1 MGVAVSGWTLAKA
14 VAKQGQLGV
23 VSGTALDVV
32 LARRLEIGDL
42 DGSSRRALAAFPIPG
57 VADRILDKYFIE
69 GGKTET
75 ERFSQKPMVSHRP
88 SQALNELLVASN
100 FVEVWLAKEGH
111 DGAIGINY
119 LEKLQPPTLASIYG
133 AMLADVDYVLMG
145 AGIPRAIPGIL
156 DKFSHGE
163 AAQLRLDVKGADRD
177 DNFFMSFD
185 PGAFSKGRI
194 AEIKRPKFLAIIT
207 SDVLAKMLATKASG
221 YVDGFI
227 VEMPSA
233 GGHNAPPRGKM
244 QLTDDGEPIYGERDV
259 PNLEKIAAIGRP
271 FWLAGGFATADGLQ
285 KAQTAGAVGVQ
296 IGTAFAY
303 CEESGFPAD
312 LKMRVLGM
320 SRAGDAHVK
329 TDALASPTGFPFKV
343 LQLEETLSDDAV
355 YAKRER
361 VCDLGYLR
369 TAYKRENGKIGWR
382 CPSEPIDEF
391 LEKGGAIEE
400 TVGRKCVCNA
410 LCASIDLAQIQT
422 NGSVEGDLV
431 TSGDDVATIARF
443 LPAGTATYSAAHVI
457 ADILGVEQ
465 SDASA
470 TAAAQS
476 IG

>member
-1 MGVAVSGWTLAKA
+1 MGVAVSDWTLAKA
-14 VAKQGQLGV
+14 VAQQGQLGV
-23 VSGTALDVV
+23 VSGTALDIV
-32 LARRLEIGDL
+32 LARRLELGDL

-57 VADRILDKYFIE
+57 VADRILDKYYIE

-75 ERFSQKPMVSHRP
+75 ERFTQKPMVSHRP
-88 SQALNELLVASN
+88 SQTLNELLVASN

-111 DGAIGINY
+111 TGVIGINY

-133 AMLADVDYVLMG
+133 SMLAEVDYVLMG

-156 DKFSHGE
+156 DKFSIGE
-163 AAQLRLDVKGADRD
+163 PAEMRLDVKGAERD
-177 DNFFMSFD
+177 DDFVMSFD
-185 PGAFSKGRI
+185 PAAIAKGRI
-194 AEIKRPKFLAIIT
+194 VELKRPKFLAIIT

-244 QLTDDGEPIYGERDV
+244 QLTEVGEPIYGERDV
-259 PNLEKIAAIGRP
+259 PNFEKIAAIGRP
-271 FWLAGGFATADGLQ
+271 FWLAGGFATADGLRD
-285 KAQTAGAVGVQ
+285 AQAVGAVGVQ

-303 CEESGFPAD
+303 CEESGFPSE
-312 LKMRVLGM
+312 LKMRVLAM

-343 LQLEETLSDDAV
+343 LQLEQTLSDEAA
-355 YAKRER
+355 YLKRKR

-391 LEKGGAIEE
+391 LEKGGTIEE

-410 LCASIDLAQIQT
+410 LCATIGLAQIQAD
-422 NGSVEGDLV
+422 GSVEGDLV

-443 LPAGTATYSAAHVI
+443 LPEGAATYSAAHVI
-457 ADILGVEQ
+457 ATILGEEA
-465 SDASA
+465 SDAGATHSA
-470 TAAAQS
+470 RS
-476 IG
+476 IV